1 MHVDARLVAA
11 ALQQVEGQ
19 LRQLFPDGRGGLRRG
34 ARAEQVR
41 EAPAQGRLS
50 VNHRGVSSPIAWSVE
65 DSFPDPLPAA
75 AANALSCSTAA
86 RAWAAKASSSRRIIS
101 PASARYASAPRDS
114 RS

>member
-19 LRQLFPDGRGGLRRG
+19 LRQLFPDGRGRLWRG

-50 VNHRGVSSPIAWSVE
+50 VNHWSSPRTGGTRLICMRTHHKCAC
-65 DSFPDPLPAA
+65 
-75 AANALSCSTAA
+75 N
-86 RAWAAKASSSRRIIS
+86 SRGSKFIILRS
-101 PASARYASAPRDS
+101 ERPREASAFAPIRM
-114 RS
+114 